1 MGVVIYG
8 GLECAIP
15 IPEQHAYA
23 VPFLVPNSQV
33 NLFLVS
39 GEKPCRNRLGLLPD
53 FVRFADS
60 KCAVTVA
67 EHDGYPR
74 RVARAGNRGVQLA
87 VIIEVPHGDCVA
99 GHVKGERRRDRG
111 PQCAIT
117 VTGENLETVAAD
129 SFKRDY
135 VGMPAD
141 RKISGSHHDC
151 IRPCRIGDGRLK
163 CTVTVTRQDVDR
175 IAAAASENK
184 IEQPVAAKVGNSAV
198 EGLVRDGIASA
209 LPERPVAVSEP
220 DLHASGS
227 ILYAVENS

>member
-67 EHDGYPR
+67 EHDGHPR

-111 PQCAIT
+111 PSVPSPLPGKTSRQLQPTPSSATTSVCPLT
-117 VTGENLETVAAD
+117 VKSPEAT
-129 SFKRDY
+129 
-135 VGMPAD
+135 M
-141 RKISGSHHDC
+141 
-151 IRPCRIGDGRLK
+151 
-163 CTVTVTRQDVDR
+163 
-175 IAAAASENK
+175 
-184 IEQPVAAKVGNSAV
+184 
-198 EGLVRDGIASA
+198 IASG
-209 LPERPVAVSEP
+209 PV
-220 DLHASGS
+220 G
-227 ILYAVENS
+227 